1 MNRIWSFICLLC
13 GGSTLFAQPLT
24 WEACQRQARD
34 RYPLI
39 RQYKLIE
46 QTTQLS
52 VANLQKGYYPQ
63 LSVSAQASYVSDV
76 PAFPDAMKKMFS
88 SVVSLDGIPKDQ
100 YKVAVDVNQVV
111 WDGGEIR
118 ARRQLSQ
125 TEGEV
130 AARETDVNLYALRAR
145 INELFFGLLL
155 LDEQV
160 KQQCAQDGLLGAHI
174 ARMEAYVRDSVGL
187 PSDLD
192 AILAQR
198 LQLRQQLTS
207 LLSARRTYS
216 RVLSL
221 FVAGKPTDSLVIEH
235 PREAIVSDNPYR
247 RPEMAWFDAQSRQL
261 AAQRKAVDASVLPRL
276 GIFAS
281 GSYSNPGLNY
291 MEAMLHSRWEWG
303 YQVGLRLQWSPS
315 NFYTRRNSLQRIEAQ
330 RALIENNRD
339 VFLFQ
344 RQLET
349 AEEQESVARFTR
361 LLADDD
367 RLIRL
372 RMSVRR
378 AAEARFENG
387 VIDMT
392 DLLQKITDET
402 VARTARSSH
411 EIERL
416 KALYEMKIT
425 TNQ

>member
-24 WEACQRQARD
+24 WEACQRQAHD

-125 TEGEV
+125 TEVEV

-221 FVAGKPTDSLVIEH
+221 FVAEKPTKVATMSIGYADG
-235 PREAIVSDNPYR
+235 
-247 RPEMAWFDAQSRQL
+247 
-261 AAQRKAVDASVLPRL
+261 LPRL
-276 GIFAS
+276 L
-281 GSYSNPGLNY
+281 SNQGFEVLVHGQRCKLIGNLC
-291 MEAMLHSRWEWG
+291 MDQCMIDVTDVDDVKEG
-303 YQVGLRLQWSPS
+303 DVVCIVGHQG
-315 NFYTRRNSLQRIEAQ
+315 NE
-330 RALIENNRD
+330 
-339 VFLFQ
+339 V
-344 RQLET
+344 
-349 AEEQESVARFTR
+349 V
-361 LLADDD
+361 
-367 RLIRL
+367 
-372 RMSVRR
+372 
-378 AAEARFENG
+378 
-387 VIDMT
+387 
-392 DLLQKITDET
+392 T
-402 VARTARSSH
+402 VDQISRTAKTINNETLTSISSRVP
-411 EIERL
+411 RL
-416 KALYEMKIT
+416 KVRS
-425 TNQ
+425 